1 MGHSM
6 ESSLPFAM
14 GDRMVRA
21 KSMERKEMSSRKA
34 LPDMGYSIFY
44 TRPPCNRGAWRNP
57 VQSDII
63 PWHPA
68 FFEAI
73 QLELEAYKD
82 VLEFKYEYQLTT
94 EPLRIDTLI
103 VKKPENVTID
113 KNFARLFKA
122 ENLIEFK
129 SPDDYLSVKDFY
141 KLYAYACLYAA
152 ITPEVDVSAITLTF
166 IETKY
171 PRELVKHLQE
181 IRNYIIEET
190 WPGIYHVS
198 GDFFPIQILES
209 KKLSP
214 SDNIWLKSLNNGL
227 DFSGLGVILKESRLK
242 AKDIPIRAYLNAII
256 QANAQIIK
264 EIEKMSD
271 GAQTLDDVLEE
282 MGWTTR
288 WEQIGEAKGEARGE
302 AKGKHI
308 VAQNLLK
315 KGWSVEETAATAEL
329 EFDTV
334 KSLYAAMKQAGF

>member
-1 MGHSM
+1 MPTPVPRYS
-6 ESSLPFAM
+6 
-14 GDRMVRA
+14 
-21 KSMERKEMSSRKA
+21 KTKA
-34 LPDMGYSIFY
+34 VIIIPEQK
-44 TRPPCNRGAWRNP
+44 GAP
-57 VQSDII
+57 VQSDTI

-103 VKKPENVTID
+103 VKKPEHVTID

-129 SPDDYLSVKDFY
+129 SPEDYLSVKDFY

-171 PRELVKHLQE
+171 PRELIKHLQE
-181 IRNYIIEET
+181 TRKYTVEET
-190 WPGIYHVS
+190 WPGIYHIS

-227 DFSGLGVILKESRLK
+227 DFSGLGAILKESRVK
-242 AKDIPIRAYLNAII
+242 GKDTPIRAYLNAIL
-256 QANAQIIK
+256 QANAQTLK
-264 EIEKMSD
+264 EVVKMSD
-271 GAQTLDDVLEE
+271 GTLTLDDVLAE

-288 WEQIGEAKGEARGE
+288 WEQKGEARGE
-302 AKGKHI
+302 AKGEAKGKYI

-329 EFDTV
+329 GIDTV
-334 KSLYAAMKQAGF
+334 KSIYTAMKQAGG